1 MSQISSDESGL
12 GKWFNVFTSMV
23 NSLYFHLTL
32 GKKKSAWRISSLFL
46 TCRGPKLRSPS
57 FCYHWS
63 STPMVWTGRQTAVQK
78 DFCPCWAYTKFYF
91 HLADWDRDTTKFCRT
106 LLCTC
111 RLHVYN
117 PVCRRRGSL
126 WRYGLCSSEQA
137 HCGFFPFPFK
147 LWGVWNPARHA
158 DKEGLYGTQI
168 TWVDQTHVCCCSHA
182 PTWAL
187 SCLPSAPWSWN

>member
-1 MSQISSDESGL
+1 MSQISSDASGL

-91 HLADWDRDTTKFCRT
+91 HLADWDRDTTKFCRHCCAHAGCMYIILYAEDVVVYGDMAYAPVNRHT
-106 LLCTC
+106 VVSFLSPSNCEECEILLGTQT
-111 RLHVYN
+111 
-117 PVCRRRGSL
+117 RRG
-126 WRYGLCSSEQA
+126 C
-137 HCGFFPFPFK
+137 
-147 LWGVWNPARHA
+147 
-158 DKEGLYGTQI
+158 T
-168 TWVDQTHVCCCSHA
+168 A
-182 PTWAL
+182 PK
-187 SCLPSAPWSWN
+187 

>member
-1 MSQISSDESGL
+1 MEDLFPLPYLRRAKIKISFIL
-12 GKWFNVFTSMV
+12 LPLK
-23 NSLYFHLTL
+23 LYSHGMDWEADSCTERFLPL
-32 GKKKSAWRISSLFL
+32 LSIYKILFSFSW
-46 TCRGPKLRSPS
+46 LRQG
-57 FCYHWS
+57 HHEIL
-63 STPMVWTGRQTAVQK
+63 Q
-78 DFCPCWAYTKFYF
+78 
-91 HLADWDRDTTKFCRT
+91 T